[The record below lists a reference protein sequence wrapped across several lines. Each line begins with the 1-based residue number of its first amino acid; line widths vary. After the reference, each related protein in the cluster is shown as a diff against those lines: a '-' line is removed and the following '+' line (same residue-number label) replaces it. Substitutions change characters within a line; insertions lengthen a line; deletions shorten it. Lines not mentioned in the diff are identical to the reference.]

1 MLCWSAY
8 TSGPQ
13 PPVAAAK
20 KAVAKKA
27 AAETAAKKNAKAVYA
42 AAENAA
48 AEKAAAEQAAAEQA
62 AAESAKAEHAA
73 AEKAEAEKAAAKNAR
88 ALQAAAERVAAEKA
102 AAEKAAAEK
111 AAAEKAAAEK
121 AAAEKAAAEKAAA
134 EKAAAEKAAAE
145 KAAAEKAAAEKAAAE
160 KAAATNA
167 QAVHAA
173 AAEKPAVEKG
183 AAVHE
188 TAMQVLA
195 REENKLP
202 ASRAPSVFSPAPIS
216 GGTTLALSLPESE
229 RNSQLPSGPR
239 FSLQERVEGRCAG
252 NIRRDRS
259 WRSSPEGTSP
269 LAFLMEQRALLIVD
283 RFLDYGK
290 LHQKMVSK
298 FSARLPQEVARAMEG
313 LQRIVS
319 SVNLLVTTA
328 IATHSLLTLV
338 DLEYFILRTN
348 RDFEGVR
355 SFEEL
360 KLGPLHKHP
369 AWQRACPSDVAG
381 TLTSELVVQHLASE
395 MTRINESC
403 EGERPIFSPTAALN
417 ELAAADGL
425 SSYNDLGIF
434 LRAESWVTLC
444 VSRAK
449 KAAKHA
455 KTAARECLKQATKQ
469 RPPRLHDEWH
479 ECVLRPLLEWVAS
492 PTAESTPFS
501 LPGLELLECQQLHL
515 LIESLS
521 RLQSDHDGNE
531 FVFTMRRSLAKRGE
545 ADSAGAAENST
556 NAMSVPA
563 RACLKSEVRA
573 HATEA
578 EVLSLFAGML
588 EDLNYLDSPIARLA
602 AAEQRLL
609 DQFEVSAFD
618 ELSLAESSLA
628 AFCHAHRTELEPLL
642 GTSEAGT
649 CQLRSAAIDFASA
662 VIARVPSV
670 RDDVMKEAMLR
681 HFGAGELVELGWTS
695 AAQLKAQLRGLDATT
710 PARIPSA
717 CAIAAAAGGVARTT
731 PAMEASRP
739 IAREC
744 ILALPPLADVAVGT
758 QWFAVFHSS
767 LGPLARFLEQEGL
780 PVIQVIHGKFV
791 RIEAGGLPQFREA
804 LREQLP
810 ERSVALA
817 VNLYAKP
824 GAPVELMRDLTIE
837 ALRAVDESAAV
848 RLVLRC
854 GTALEAVWPLR
865 SILFAA
871 VFMEALERVLP
882 VALERLVHCA
892 HSEELAGLHVIAQ
905 ELGHADL
912 KAALDSRD
920 SVATATQ
927 PPLQV
932 PITAVEDASVMPH
945 YHKRM
950 ESLETEVPSTKAHSF
965 TPAPAINE
973 ARSKASRE
981 TLSATGE
988 RSCVELCE
996 FISSRFG
1003 NRLGESFAVDDPTR
1017 RALHELRGGL
1027 QRSIH
1032 RLAEE
1037 LYAGSAHFVLE
1048 LIQNADDNKYM
1059 EGVVPSL
1066 RIIAAKDHLRFDNN
1080 ELGFTETNVLALC
1093 SMGQSTK
1100 DVSDPRYI
1108 GNKGVGWKS
1117 VFKVS
1122 PHPEVHSRQYHLR
1135 FDSTDASGLG
1145 YICPTP
1151 ASPPAGWD
1159 ATGGTSI
1166 VLRIP
1171 ADRAEADVRDFEVAM
1186 MKMKPLILLFLHQ
1199 LEHIE
1204 LTLTTG
1210 ATRSLRRCLSAEDPR
1225 VVWLEEHRE
1234 EGEPTRQQFLVVKR
1248 QLSPPVRRVAE
1259 AIATTELIVALPLP
1273 EPGSAGR
1280 TKLPMLDVFA
1290 FLPLRSYGLKF
1301 VLQADWVAAKELLAR
1316 AAKDGDMEHQVHW
1329 LNLLFEL
1336 VPLGALEFFEPLAA
1350 ECCRVLRSCLCVP
1363 TRDGGMCCPPTAV
1376 LPMSAS
1382 ESPSNE
1388 VTQTTDALIQR
1399 AGLRYAADG
1408 ICVSDELS
1416 ATLGLRR
1423 LDASLLSELLADLST
1438 QWGRACDVDFK
1449 WLVWALE
1456 QIRQDPS
1463 CGSQLPALRRLR
1475 ILPLRDGS
1483 LVSLQPDEPV
1493 YALGGHGMELESRE
1507 EMLTSLFVGLR
1518 LLHPDFVSELST
1530 SRDAASLLVQLG
1542 ILKMSVDDW
1551 VIKHVV
1557 PALASAGTP
1566 PGELPGLMRLALRLA
1581 PHTRSLRS
1589 DNALARCLLEA
1600 RVRLVS
1606 SDGST
1611 ARAGPDLSLQLSCLL
1626 EPALAFV
1633 PDDPPKEWHTLDDAY
1648 LEGQHDK
1655 QALKGLFLAL
1665 GVSDFVAIIPC
1676 DDGRNWSSPACEALL
1691 SSLCAAG
1698 DHKRLSHFATA
1709 ISSRWSSLK
1718 RFSSCTVGADRTP
1731 SDFLLSLRRHAWLLG
1746 DDNQLHRPSELCI
1759 STPELVTVIGLSGTP
1774 RIVLPLPEDLCSAL
1788 GVRTSLTVD
1797 WACSLLASWAA
1808 LPSFTCTIDQMV
1820 ALLRW
1825 LRPHTESDVQLT
1837 ERLRA
1842 TACIWVPDHPS
1853 LGQSNKR
1860 GGREISASRMPGKF
1874 YCPSQCVREDP
1885 SGLIDSMKTTVTDDV
1900 VELAASAG
1908 LRCLSRYYG
1917 LHKMDGTFEA
1927 LGVLREPQL
1936 THFTT
1941 ILKAGAAR
1949 GPPSP
1954 TSLTAVYRIFS
1965 NWAFHDQW
1973 ERRDDG
1979 GNDSGDDGSLE
1990 PEGGDGR
1997 RENCGSN
2004 AGSSTKQLIATALG
2018 GAAVFPTAGGGWSSL
2033 DGIYFYA
2040 PVSEDDQAA
2049 SWSPLAQSHLLK
2061 CRPQGPPYDSQRYRQ
2076 LRGSV
2081 AVHDII
2087 NDLERNLQ
2095 TFYSDVLHLLPVSD
2109 CCRKMVSA
2117 KAKEPSAAARS
2128 FRVCVAA
2135 GVLQRW
2141 SLSVLS
2147 AAEVSSLEGSVRS
2160 LRVYHAQELVVHDEL
2175 CDPSGLA
2182 IELSAGR
2189 NCCVYLVEAGSE
2201 GGAAALY
2208 VTPAA
2213 TSRVFVQELTKLL
2226 PSQHRSEAAL
2236 VVLPILEAAWDQ
2248 EELASSAVRVAALCS
2263 SDLHGLGELP
2273 RLCAH
2278 DLWLQWDGAAELHR
2292 DTPSELAE
2300 RAVRGA
2306 LARDLPDVEGTD
2318 PSASEA
2324 VMLQAL
2330 QRELEMSGLHEP
2342 MAMQKEHC
2350 AGDAFD
2356 SVLVAS
2362 MQNLQPTGTQEEHNA
2377 GDALDAVLQ
2386 LCLASG
2392 ELGWGTAMALVSAV
2406 VKGWVREM
2414 VVWTLVALKIN
2425 LAHET
2430 NSQVATGRWGEQLV
2444 ALHLQST
2451 LISADVVWVNEI
2463 EEQGLP
2469 YDVKI
2474 VERSQDVA
2482 ATVPHAEKVHYVE
2495 VKATTSS
2502 SKPLFEMSLAEID
2515 FAREHGSACSLYRV
2529 FSAFSAEVK
2538 VIKLHNVANS
2548 LYHKDLI
2555 LFAGAAGAV

>member
-1 MLCWSAY
+1 
-8 TSGPQ
+8 
-13 PPVAAAK
+13 
-20 KAVAKKA
+20 
-27 AAETAAKKNAKAVYA
+27 
-42 AAENAA
+42 
-48 AEKAAAEQAAAEQA
+48 
-62 AAESAKAEHAA
+62 
-73 AEKAEAEKAAAKNAR
+73 
-88 ALQAAAERVAAEKA
+88 
-102 AAEKAAAEK
+102 
-111 AAAEKAAAEK
+111 
-121 AAAEKAAAEKAAA
+121 
-134 EKAAAEKAAAE
+134 
-145 KAAAEKAAAEKAAAE
+145 
-160 KAAATNA
+160 
-167 QAVHAA
+167 
-173 AAEKPAVEKG
+173 
-183 AAVHE
+183 
-188 TAMQVLA
+188 
-195 REENKLP
+195 
-202 ASRAPSVFSPAPIS
+202 
-216 GGTTLALSLPESE
+216 
-229 RNSQLPSGPR
+229 
-239 FSLQERVEGRCAG
+239 
-252 NIRRDRS
+252 
-259 WRSSPEGTSP
+259 
-269 LAFLMEQRALLIVD
+269 
-283 RFLDYGK
+283 
-290 LHQKMVSK
+290 
-298 FSARLPQEVARAMEG
+298 
-313 LQRIVS
+313 
-319 SVNLLVTTA
+319 
-328 IATHSLLTLV
+328 
-338 DLEYFILRTN
+338 
-348 RDFEGVR
+348 
-355 SFEEL
+355 
-360 KLGPLHKHP
+360 
-369 AWQRACPSDVAG
+369 
-381 TLTSELVVQHLASE
+381 
-395 MTRINESC
+395 
-403 EGERPIFSPTAALN
+403 
-417 ELAAADGL
+417 
-425 SSYNDLGIF
+425 
-434 LRAESWVTLC
+434 
-444 VSRAK
+444 
-449 KAAKHA
+449 
-455 KTAARECLKQATKQ
+455 
-469 RPPRLHDEWH
+469 
-479 ECVLRPLLEWVAS
+479 
-492 PTAESTPFS
+492 
-501 LPGLELLECQQLHL
+501 
-515 LIESLS
+515 
-521 RLQSDHDGNE
+521 
-531 FVFTMRRSLAKRGE
+531 
-545 ADSAGAAENST
+545 
-556 NAMSVPA
+556 
-563 RACLKSEVRA
+563 
-573 HATEA
+573 
-578 EVLSLFAGML
+578 
-588 EDLNYLDSPIARLA
+588 
-602 AAEQRLL
+602 
-609 DQFEVSAFD
+609 
-618 ELSLAESSLA
+618 
-628 AFCHAHRTELEPLL
+628 
-642 GTSEAGT
+642 
-649 CQLRSAAIDFASA
+649 
-662 VIARVPSV
+662 
-670 RDDVMKEAMLR
+670 
-681 HFGAGELVELGWTS
+681 
-695 AAQLKAQLRGLDATT
+695 
-710 PARIPSA
+710 
-717 CAIAAAAGGVARTT
+717 
-731 PAMEASRP
+731 
-739 IAREC
+739 
-744 ILALPPLADVAVGT
+744 
-758 QWFAVFHSS
+758 
-767 LGPLARFLEQEGL
+767 
-780 PVIQVIHGKFV
+780 
-791 RIEAGGLPQFREA
+791 
-804 LREQLP
+804 
-810 ERSVALA
+810 
-817 VNLYAKP
+817 
-824 GAPVELMRDLTIE
+824 
-837 ALRAVDESAAV
+837 
-848 RLVLRC
+848 
-854 GTALEAVWPLR
+854 
-865 SILFAA
+865 
-871 VFMEALERVLP
+871 
-882 VALERLVHCA
+882 
-892 HSEELAGLHVIAQ
+892 
-905 ELGHADL
+905 
-912 KAALDSRD
+912 
-920 SVATATQ
+920 
-927 PPLQV
+927 
-932 PITAVEDASVMPH
+932 
-945 YHKRM
+945 
-950 ESLETEVPSTKAHSF
+950 
-965 TPAPAINE
+965 
-973 ARSKASRE
+973 
-981 TLSATGE
+981 
-988 RSCVELCE
+988 
-996 FISSRFG
+996 
-1003 NRLGESFAVDDPTR
+1003 
-1017 RALHELRGGL
+1017 
-1027 QRSIH
+1027 
-1032 RLAEE
+1032 
-1037 LYAGSAHFVLE
+1037 
-1048 LIQNADDNKYM
+1048 
-1059 EGVVPSL
+1059 
-1066 RIIAAKDHLRFDNN
+1066 
-1080 ELGFTETNVLALC
+1080 
-1093 SMGQSTK
+1093 
-1100 DVSDPRYI
+1100 
-1108 GNKGVGWKS
+1108 
-1117 VFKVS
+1117 
-1122 PHPEVHSRQYHLR
+1122 
-1135 FDSTDASGLG
+1135 
-1145 YICPTP
+1145 
-1151 ASPPAGWD
+1151 
-1159 ATGGTSI
+1159 
-1166 VLRIP
+1166 
-1171 ADRAEADVRDFEVAM
+1171 
-1186 MKMKPLILLFLHQ
+1186 
-1199 LEHIE
+1199 
-1204 LTLTTG
+1204 
-1210 ATRSLRRCLSAEDPR
+1210 
-1225 VVWLEEHRE
+1225 
-1234 EGEPTRQQFLVVKR
+1234 
-1248 QLSPPVRRVAE
+1248 
-1259 AIATTELIVALPLP
+1259 
-1273 EPGSAGR
+1273 
-1280 TKLPMLDVFA
+1280 
-1290 FLPLRSYGLKF
+1290 
-1301 VLQADWVAAKELLAR
+1301 
-1316 AAKDGDMEHQVHW
+1316 MEHQVHW

-1566 PGELPGLMRLALRLA
+1566 PAELPGLMRLALRLA

-1600 RVRLVS
+1600 HVRLLS

-1718 RFSSCTVGADRTP
+1718 RFSSCTVGADCTP

-1774 RIVLPLPEDLCSAL
+1774 RIVLQLPEDLCSAL

-2033 DGIYFYA
+2033 DGVYFYA

-2128 FRVCVAA
+2128 LRVCVAA

-2306 LARDLPDVEGTD
+2306 LARDLPVEGTD

-2342 MAMQKEHC
+2342 MVMQKEHC
-2350 AGDAFD
+2350 AGDTFD

-2377 GDALDAVLQ
+2377 GDALDAVL
-2386 LCLASG
+2386 LASMQSIRTLRESQPPTGQAALLGVGGVRLGYCDGAGLGSG
-2392 ELGWGTAMALVSAV
+2392 EGLGPRDGRVDAGGVEGWLVDERPRRACESGDGNGACRTGEVPRESEPRGDLPRASHPLVGSVETFLARVDVAAWESLIVQPALI
-2406 VKGWVREM
+2406 EQ
-2414 VVWTLVALKIN
+2414 IN

-2515 FAREHGSACSLYRV
+2515 FARERGSACSLYRV